1 MIGDTKVSKKIKACA
16 VGAPLHATPIAL
28 ACSLLMLG
36 ASGVAS
42 AQQAAP
48 AAQGAPATAVDETAG
63 LTSVKVTG
71 IRSGIEAA
79 ISIKKDASAIIEAI
93 SAEDIGKL
101 PDSTVA
107 ESISRLPGVTT
118 QRDKVTGRAAQVSVR
133 GLSPS
138 FNGSLL
144 NGREQASTGDARN
157 PEFDLFPAELTGSVL
172 VYKTPTADLIGQGL
186 AATIDLRTLRPLEFG
201 KRVIAA
207 GVRKERIGVDAGGEE
222 GSGNRKTFS
231 YIDQFADRTIGV
243 SLGITSFRQDNGDEL
258 TFDTWGGYVPKVN
271 YNGEQVGVPGG
282 FKSETTHK
290 HTSRDSATMT
300 LQFRPNPN
308 FKSAVD
314 LFYSEGTEVKSA
326 VGIEGAVALNAG
338 IYDPDGVLSNAVIAN
353 GIATSGTFSNY
364 KGDIR
369 NNTFRGKDNFKS
381 IGWNNELKLDAWR
394 LETDLSYSKGH
405 RYNANY
411 ETTAGQP
418 GNVPAGSLG
427 SISFSGFNGTNFA
440 SVKYTPS
447 LDYTDRKIMLLT
459 DVDGWGGGPNT
470 PQAGY
475 LAQSKIDDKVRGLRL
490 TAHRELDWGALTGA
504 HVGVNIG
511 RREKS
516 RLGDGE
522 GRLSVNGAD
531 GYAAA
536 TIPGTSTAIAGPVG
550 IRVASFDPT
559 GSLGPIYSMNT
570 WVDATV
576 LARDW
581 VVKEDVNTVYARADL
596 DSKLFGI
603 PYTGNAGVQV
613 IHTKQLG
620 QGNQVDQSKCT
631 GITVDTCPYAIISDG
646 ASYTNVLPSVNLAF
660 DLDHEQVLRFGAGKQ
675 ISRANLDNLKSGMS
689 FGLPASTPYDPALAG
704 YGGNP
709 KLKPYA
715 ARSLDLSYE
724 KYFGKHGYVSAAV
737 FFKKLDNYVINAP
750 REFDFAPFVSSTT
763 PLPTK
768 GVYKGSTIGFLTMPT
783 NGQGGNMHGI
793 ELAANLPFSLLWK
806 PLDGFGTALNYS
818 YTTSSVQLPT
828 SGFVNP
834 NNAPVFNDQVSSIT
848 LPGLSKNV
856 ASLRLYYEKSGFQ
869 LSYNLRYRSAF
880 IGQIQDYRSDSQFTF
895 IHSESIADVQASYEV
910 QSGPL
915 KGVSVFVQMN
925 NLTNTPF
932 REYTKDPNIITNSV
946 SYGKFYAAGLNY
958 KF

>member
-1 MIGDTKVSKKIKACA
+1 MSKQIQSCA
-16 VGAPLHATPIAL
+16 HMDAPLHVTPIAF

-36 ASGVAS
+36 ASGWAGAQEQSNNPQSSSSAVA
-42 AQQAAP
+42 AA
-48 AAQGAPATAVDETAG
+48 GSETTPGMA
-63 LTSVKVTG
+63 SVNVTG
-71 IRSGIEAA
+71 IRTGIEAA
-79 ISIKKDASAIIEAI
+79 ISIKKNAGSIVEAV

-172 VYKTPTADLIGQGL
+172 VYKTPTADIIGQGL
-186 AATIDLRTLRPLEFG
+186 AATVDLRTLRPLDFG
-201 KRVIAA
+201 KRVLAA

-222 GSGNRKTFS
+222 GSGRRKTFS
-231 YIDQFADRTIGV
+231 YIDQFADRTLGV
-243 SLGITSFRQDNGDEL
+243 SVGITSFRQNNGDEL
-258 TFDTWGGYVPKVN
+258 TFDTWGGYMPLVD
-271 YNGEQVGVPGG
+271 YNGQKVGVPGG

-290 HTSRDSATMT
+290 HTNRDSATMT
-300 LQFRPNPN
+300 LQYRPNAK
-308 FKSAVD
+308 FKSTMD
-314 LFYSEGTEVKSA
+314 LFYSDGSEVKSA

-338 IYDPDGVLSNAVIAN
+338 IYDPDGVLSKATIAN

-369 NNTFRGKDNFKS
+369 NNTFNGKDQFKS
-381 IGWNNELKLDAWR
+381 IGWNNELKLDDWR
-394 LETDLSYSKGH
+394 VESDLSYSKGH
-405 RYNANY
+405 RYNSNY

-418 GNVPAGSLG
+418 GNTPASQLG

-440 SVKYTPS
+440 DVKYTPS

-459 DVDGWGGGPNT
+459 DVDGWGGGPAT

-475 LAQSKIDDKVRGLRL
+475 LSRSKIDDKLTSVRLA
-490 TAHRELDWGALTGA
+490 AHREMDWGPVIGA
-504 HVGVNIG
+504 HVGANLS

-531 GYAAA
+531 GYAAVA
-536 TIPGTSTAIAGPVG
+536 IPGTSTAIAGPVG

-581 VVKEDVNTVYARADL
+581 VVKEDVNTLYAMADL

-603 PYTGNAGVQV
+603 PYTGNLGLQV
-613 IHTKQLG
+613 LHTKQSG

-631 GITVDTCPYAIISDG
+631 GITVDTCPYSIISDG
-646 ASYTNVLPSVNLAF
+646 ASYYNVLPSLNVAF
-660 DLDHEQVLRFGAGKQ
+660 DLGREQVLRFGAGKQ
-675 ISRANLDNLKSGMS
+675 ISRANLDNMKSGMS
-689 FGLPASTPYDPALAG
+689 FGLPTSSPYDPALSG

-724 KYFGKHGYVSAAV
+724 KYFGKHGYVSGAV

-750 REFDFAPFVSSTT
+750 REFDFAPFVSATT
-763 PLPTK
+763 PLPQK
-768 GVYKGSTIGFLTMPT
+768 GVYKNSTIGFLTMPT
-783 NGQGGNMHGI
+783 NGEGGAMHGI
-793 ELAANLPFSLLWK
+793 ELAANLPFGLLWN
-806 PLDGFGTALNYS
+806 PLDGFGSAVNYS
-818 YTTSSVQLPT
+818 YTTSNVQLPV

-834 NNAPVFNDQVSSIT
+834 NNAPVFNNQVSQIT

-856 ASLRLYYEKSGFQ
+856 ASLRLYYEKHGFQ
-869 LSYNLRYRSAF
+869 LSYNLRYRSSF